1 MFRQKY
7 AALKLQILMEVHLQV
22 CDIIHDGPAFDRMT
36 LRVDEVKIDL
46 KTKMHKS
53 SRIKSELTS
62 GWSKS

>member
-1 MFRQKY
+1 MFRQTY
-7 AALKLQILMEVHLQV
+7 AALKLQMLMEVHLQV

-46 KTKMHKS
+46 KTKTQQS
-53 SRIKSELTS
+53 SRIKLELS